1 MDSTPD
7 LPPSDADKGTLP
19 DADKGKLSDATGEPA
34 NGAMGDASTDPHL
47 PPEVAGLEDSPSAQ
61 ELPDDDLAAAK
72 TVIRKAGGGTP
83 ANALGHSPAE
93 IASVLLGHHLNHFQL
108 NQLIGG
114 GGMGAVFSAHDT
126 RLDRTVAIKVIPR
139 VGEDPD
145 LLRRFRNEAQSAAK
159 LDHPHIARVYDVGR
173 HDDWHYIVFEFIE
186 GTNIRDLVARDGVL
200 SIDDAVYY
208 ARQVAEALDH
218 AHQRGIVHRDIKP
231 SNVLLRP
238 DGQVKVVDMGLART
252 MQLEVSGDMTASGV
266 TLGTFDYI
274 SPEQARDPRDADVR
288 SDIYSLGC
296 TLYYMLTG
304 RPPYPGGTVLQKL
317 LSHGNSPPPDPRELR
332 LEVSDDLT
340 AILHKML
347 AKRPGDRYRR
357 PLDLLADLAEL
368 ARRENLQRSLGLGTL
383 SIPGGNSWL
392 TRLERHLP
400 WFAAAAVLLLSV
412 AWLQLLSSVS
422 ALDVSVPR
430 PLASAAELI
439 SEDAPTADA
448 EPSDDSDSTA
458 VAVPDVTADA
468 VVEDEAMQPPQ
479 ITEIPVP
486 AELQGSETPSIV
498 SLPTPD
504 TTLAATKIRVG
515 GPVDAA
521 SDELVASTFSA
532 ALSLAAEHNIQ
543 RIEIAS
549 PLISSPPLVI
559 EQSGLVIVGP
569 ETGCQIRFES
579 SPLLA
584 MENAVMVD
592 IGEHRIRFENLQ
604 FHWKVPS
611 NAVHGGALFH
621 VAANRGVYLENCA
634 ITIDNANGRE
644 PINAFHIGVAPPPS
658 SSEGT
663 VSTGPPLVAIDLQ
676 DVIARGQMTLMRMSD
691 AAQLQL
697 RWENGLLAV
706 SQRLLETGGALS
718 KPPAGRTQLKL
729 LLRDVTAYLPQG
741 LAVQNL
747 GPSGTVPV
755 VINRNCTNCAFT
767 TDMGSAHIEINSVA
781 DLNDGPLILLAGSG
795 NHYDSGTGKSDRIVA
810 ISDQQDDSVLYRL
823 SDLAGNSPPAWMKE
837 QAPQSVINWTQ
848 PTAVDQN
855 PTHLMT
861 PQDFQQ
867 DGTVVPGFDGDQLPQ
882 LLPAQVPAVSE
893 RVSATP

>member
-7 LPPSDADKGTLP
+7 PPPPNPVRGDA
-19 DADKGKLSDATGEPA
+19 PA
-34 NGAMGDASTDPHL
+34 QGDASTDPHL
-47 PPEVAGLEDSPSAQ
+47 PPEVAGLGESPVLSD
-61 ELPDDDLAAAK
+61 LPDDDLAAAK
-72 TVIRKAGGGTP
+72 TVIRKASGGTP
-83 ANALGHSPAE
+83 ANSLGHSPAE

-108 NQLIGG
+108 KQLIGG

-208 ARQVAEALDH
+208 VRQVAEALEH

-252 MQLEVSGDMTASGV
+252 LQLEVSGDMTASGV

-357 PLDLLADLAEL
+357 PVDLLADLAEL

-383 SIPGGNSWL
+383 SIPGGTSWL

-422 ALDVSVPR
+422 ALDVGVPR
-430 PLASAAELI
+430 PVASAAQLVND
-439 SEDAPTADA
+439 DATAADPAATDDPDA
-448 EPSDDSDSTA
+448 AANDPQA
-458 VAVPDVTADA
+458 TADA
-468 VVEDEAMQPPQ
+468 VDDAAVDEAMQSPR

-486 AELQGSETPSIV
+486 AELQGSEPPATV

-504 TTLAATKIRVG
+504 TTIAATKIRIG
-515 GPVDAA
+515 GVADAT
-521 SDELVASTFSA
+521 SDEIVAKDLSA
-532 ALSLAAEHNIQ
+532 ALALATEHKIT
-543 RIEIAS
+543 RIEIAA
-549 PLISSPPLVI
+549 PVISSPPLVI
-559 EQSGLVIVGP
+559 EQSGLVIIGP

-611 NAVHGGALFH
+611 NAVHGGSLFS

-634 ITIDNANGRE
+634 ITVDNVNGRD
-644 PINAFHIGVAPPPS
+644 PINAFHIAVAPPPS
-658 SSEGT
+658 STDGA

-676 DVIARGQMTLMRMSD
+676 DVIARGQMTLIRMSD

-729 LLRDVTAYLPQG
+729 LLRDVTAYLPLG
-741 LAVQNL
+741 LAAQNL
-747 GPSGTVPV
+747 GPSGSVPV

-781 DLNDGPLILLAGSG
+781 NLNDGPLILLAGSG

-810 ISDQQDDSVLYRL
+810 VSDLQDDSILYRL
-823 SDLAGNSPPAWMKE
+823 SDLAGNNPPAWMKE

-848 PTAVDQN
+848 PTAADQKA
-855 PTHLMT
+855 THLMT

-867 DGTVVPGFDGDQLPQ
+867 DGTVVPGFDPNQLPE
-882 LLPAQVPAVSE
+882 LLPDQPPTVEP
-893 RVSATP
+893 TPQI